1 MELEEDPG
9 SRARMVDVGSKEV
22 TERLAIASGRIRLAK
37 EVIECIRANKV
48 PKGNVFEVA
57 RIAGIMAAKRTDE
70 ILPLCHPLPL
80 ESVEV
85 HLEILQDVVMVRVQV
100 RTHAKTGVEMEALT
114 AVAAA
119 CLTVYDMCKPLAKG
133 QSAVIECIQLE
144 MKSGGRRGTFI
155 RKNELEKEGEGSCA
169 LPS

>member
-1 MELEEDPG
+1 MELEENPG
-9 SRARMVDVGSKEV
+9 SGARMVDVGAKKI
-22 TERLAIASGRIRLAK
+22 TERVAIASGRVCFSM
-37 EVIECIRANKV
+37 EVIEYIRTNRI

-57 RIAGIMAAKRTDE
+57 RVAGIMSAKRTYE

-85 HLEILQDVVMVRVQV
+85 HLEILQNVVMVRVQV

-119 CLTVYDMCKPLAKG
+119 CLTVYDMCKPLEKG
-133 QSAVIECIQLE
+133 QSAVIENIQLE
-144 MKSGGRRGTFI
+144 MKSGGRRGTYL
-155 RKNELEKEGEGSCA
+155 RKNESKKQEQGLCD

>member
-1 MELEEDPG
+1 MELEENPD
-9 SRARMVDVGSKEV
+9 SYARMVDVGAKEI
-22 TERLAIASGRIRLAK
+22 TERVAIASGRICLSM
-37 EVIECIRANKV
+37 EVIECIRTNRI

-57 RIAGIMAAKRTDE
+57 RIAGIMSAKRTHE

-85 HLEILQDVVMVRVQV
+85 HLEILQNAVMVRVQV

-119 CLTVYDMCKPLAKG
+119 CLTVYDMCKPLEKG
-133 QSAVIECIQLE
+133 QSAVIESIQLE
-144 MKSGGRRGTFI
+144 MKSGGRRGTYI
-155 RKNELEKEGEGSCA
+155 RKNESEKQEQG
-169 LPS
+169 